1 MDDIIFQ
8 EFKGTGNMELV
19 LDRKAAEMRIWPAV
33 NIASSGTRRE
43 ELLIEAK
50 KLEGIHFFRRA
61 LVAQKIEEALKRVQ
75 VYALKPDVEARGMQN
90 RVMDGVRLVDY
101 GGFVD
106 LVVEHNAVQSW
117 L

>member
-1 MDDIIFQ
+1 MLHTVNKSPFESSTLESCLKFAGQ
-8 EFKGTGNMELV
+8 GS
-19 LDRKAAEMRIWPAV
+19 AV
-33 NIASSGTRRE
+33 
-43 ELLIEAK
+43 LLIEDGVYAATRDTAVS
-50 KLEGIHFFRRA
+50 KL
-61 LVAQKIEEALKRVQ
+61 VQQALKRVSI
-75 VYALKPDVEARGMQN
+75 YALKPDVEARGMQN

>member
-1 MDDIIFQ
+1 MAKTTLHTVNKSPFDN
-8 EFKGTGNMELV
+8 GTLQTCLKFARQGSTV
-19 LDRKAAEMRIWPAV
+19 
-33 NIASSGTRRE
+33 
-43 ELLIEAK
+43 LLIEDGVYAAARDTSVSK
-50 KLEGIHFFRRA
+50 QVQEAMKSTPIC
-61 LVAQKIEEALKRVQ
+61 ALK
-75 VYALKPDVEARGMQN
+75 ADVEARGMQD